1 MKAVVLCAGYGTRL
15 GDLTRDIPKPMLRLE
30 GQPLLAF
37 LLGHLQAQGFLDVA
51 VNLHF
56 HPEAIRDWF
65 GDGSRWQM
73 RLAYAYEPRL
83 LGTAGAL
90 KNLEDFLRG
99 EEAFLVQYGD
109 VLTDQDFGKLLQSH
123 RERRALATLLVHQRS
138 RSNSLV
144 QLDDIGRIVGFL
156 ERPDEAARLGAVSPW
171 VNSGICVCSAE
182 ILDHIPRGAASDLPR
197 DVFMPLVGSGRLQ
210 GVPLTGFR
218 CAIDSPR
225 RLAEARAAVAGPRC
239 RIRPLSGGGVRH
251 GPDPQEAR

>member
-56 HPEAIRDWF
+56 HPEVIRDWF
-65 GDGSRWQM
+65 GDGARWQM
-73 RLAYAYEPRL
+73 RLAYSYEPRL

-90 KNLEDFLRG
+90 KNLEDFMRG

-109 VLTDQDFGKLLQSH
+109 VLTDQDFGRLLQAH
-123 RERRALATLLVHQRS
+123 REKRALATLLVHQRPC
-138 RSNSLV
+138 SNSLV
-144 QLDDIGRIVGFL
+144 QLDDTGRIVGFL

-171 VNSGICVCSAE
+171 VNSGVCVCSSE
-182 ILDHIPRGAASDLPR
+182 ILAHIPRGTASDLPR
-197 DVFMPLVGSGRLQ
+197 DVFVPLVGSGRLQ
-210 GVPLTGFR
+210 AVPLTGFR
-218 CAIDSPR
+218 CAIDSSG
-225 RLAEARAAVAGPRC
+225 RLAEARAAVAGQQC
-239 RIRPLSGGGVRH
+239 RIRPLPDSGASH
-251 GPDPQEAR
+251 GHDPREGR